1 MDAVHALQSFWSGFG
16 IPAYNENTVPT
27 NATLPRI
34 TYEVQEGY
42 FGQTFSLSASIW
54 YRSHSWEEI
63 NAKLNEIANA
73 ITRGGRFILI
83 DDGALL
89 IRRDP
94 NWATPMTDPDD
105 TAIIRYRLAYELEYL
120 R

>member
-1 MDAVHALQSFWSGFG
+1 MDAVHALHSFWSGFD
-16 IPAYNENTVPT
+16 IPAYNELTVPKD
-27 NATLPRI
+27 ATMPRI

-42 FGQTFSLSASIW
+42 FGEVFILSASIW

-63 NAKLNEIANA
+63 NKKLNEIANV
-73 ITRGGRFILI
+73 ITRGGKYLPI
-83 DDGALL
+83 DDGSLY
-89 IRRDP
+89 ISRDP

-105 TAIIRYRLAYELEYL
+105 SAIIRYRLSYELEYI